1 MTATRDLK
9 EELQAALGAAYRVH
23 EEIGGGGMSRI
34 FKAEEVALGREVA
47 VKVLPPEMVAG
58 VSLERFRLE
67 ILHAARLHHPN
78 IIPVLTV
85 GTLSLEGGE
94 AVPYYIMPFVQGE
107 SLRTRL
113 DRDGHMPPAAAVRML
128 RGVVDALALAHEHG
142 IVHRDIKPGNVLL
155 ASGHALVTDFGI
167 SKALARP
174 TVEQMWITM
183 PGMVVGTPAYMAP
196 EQAAGDPNA
205 DHRVDIYATGVVAY
219 ETLTG
224 RLPFESTTP
233 HEVVAAHLSQMP
245 EPVSKVNPSVPAAIS
260 AIVMRCLAKAPSE
273 RYQTARE
280 LLDELDAIPLS
291 GTQPTGSHPQ
301 AGSRSRLR
309 VPLLA
314 ALVLAA
320 VAVTY
325 AIARTT
331 AGQGDTVRSLS
342 VLPMNIV
349 GDSTAVLVLA
359 RGFQE
364 ELNHELQQIPGLTLA
379 LAPPDAIIAGL
390 SRRQIGDVLGVEHL
404 IASSIRPF
412 GNGYRV
418 EVQLVRLPGDQLRW
432 SERFDVPDARADET
446 QERLA
451 RLVRDRLLATDT
463 AAGLRHIRR
472 SGVQGAEL
480 AYLRGKSEMNRRTR
494 AGVAE
499 AISEFEQAIRLDST
513 HTRALT
519 DLSSAYALAAWYG
532 YRGDLPMY
540 AMAARSLAA
549 ARRAIS
555 LDPDLADAY
564 VARAYISNMTYAP
577 LDSVRADYAVAER
590 LKPTSANVLT
600 WRSSMLMR
608 EGRMAEAMALAERTL
623 QVDPLSP
630 PRRVSVAINALG
642 ARRYDLAL
650 DQARRAEALESG
662 LAIAR
667 ALQAWSYLLLG
678 QADRCVALD
687 LGPYQGTRAACLAA
701 LGRQAEAT
709 KVADSLAR
717 ALANHTLDPAYG
729 EALAAQELAIYSA
742 WVRRPAEARRWIR
755 AAFERSPIGLD
766 PRILR
771 SGLFDEVLRDPEF
784 AKDIATLPGEA
795 WARVDHDSREAQ

>member
-1 MTATRDLK
+1 MATRDLG

-34 FKAEEVALGREVA
+34 FRAEEVALGREVA
-47 VKVLPPEMVAG
+47 VKVLPPDMVAG

-85 GTLSLEGGE
+85 GTLTLEAGE
-94 AVPYYIMPFVQGE
+94 AVPYYIMPFVRGE
-107 SLRTRL
+107 SLRTKL
-113 DRDGHMPPAAAVRML
+113 DRDGRMPPAAAVRML

-174 TVEQMWITM
+174 TEDQMWITM

-196 EQAAGDPNA
+196 EQAAGDPDA

-224 RLPFESTTP
+224 RLPFEGTTP
-233 HEVVAAHLSQMP
+233 HEIVAAHFSKAP
-245 EPVSKVNPSVPAAIS
+245 DPVSKANPGVPIGIS

-273 RYQTARE
+273 RYQSARE
-280 LLDELDAIPLS
+280 LLEALDAVPLS
-291 GTQPTGSHPQ
+291 GTQPTGSFPSP
-301 AGSRSRLR
+301 GILSRFRLPA
-309 VPLLA
+309 VVV
-314 ALVLAA
+314 LVLAL
-320 VAVTY
+320 VAA
-325 AIARTT
+325 AIAMAR
-331 AGQGDTVRSLS
+331 AAAKQGDTVRSLS

-349 GDSTAVLVLA
+349 GDSASVLVLA

-364 ELNHELQQIPGLTLA
+364 ELTHELQQIPGLTLA
-379 LAPPDAIIAGL
+379 LAPPDALIAGL
-390 SRRQIGDVLGVEHL
+390 SRSQIGDVLGVEHL

-412 GNGYRV
+412 GTGYRI
-418 EVQLVRLPGDQLRW
+418 EVQLVRLPGGQLRW
-432 SERFDVPDARADET
+432 SERFDVPDARSDET

-463 AAGLRHIRR
+463 LAGLRHIRR

-494 AGVAE
+494 AGVAA
-499 AISEFEQAIRLDST
+499 AISEFEQAIRLDSA
-513 HTRALT
+513 HVRALT

-532 YRGDLPMY
+532 YRVDLPTY
-540 AMAARSLAA
+540 AVAARSLAA
-549 ARRAIS
+549 ARRAVA
-555 LDPDLADAY
+555 LAPDLADAY

-577 LDSVRADYAVAER
+577 LDSVRADYAEAER
-590 LKPTSANVLT
+590 LKPTSPNVLT

-608 EGRMAEAMALAERTL
+608 EGRSAEAMALAERTL

-667 ALQAWSYLLLG
+667 ALQGWSYLLLG
-678 QADRCVALD
+678 QADRCIALD

-701 LGRQAEAT
+701 LGRQGEAAR
-709 KVADSLAR
+709 VADSLAR
-717 ALANHTLDPAYG
+717 AFAAHALDPAYG

-742 WVRRPAEARRWIR
+742 WVRRPAEASRWLR
-755 AAFERSPIGLD
+755 AAFELSPIGLD

-784 AKDIATLPGEA
+784 AKDVATLPGQA
-795 WARVDHDSREAQ
+795 WIRVDHDSREVQ